1 MKKLFSTSPLFCND
15 IAAIF
20 PRVILALVFMF
31 HGGQKMF
38 GWFGGGGLEATAAF
52 MNINLDIPVFLGYAA
67 ALAEFFGA
75 VFILLGLF
83 TRLSAFVLGSTML
96 VAIVTVHPDAFLL
109 AEGGMEYTLTLL
121 FMSVVAFILGPGK
134 ISLDAVLFKKCITNE
149 KCHK

>member
-1 MKKLFSTSPLFCND
+1 
-15 IAAIF
+15 
-20 PRVILALVFMF
+20 
-31 HGGQKMF
+31 
-38 GWFGGGGLEATAAF
+38 
-52 MNINLDIPVFLGYAA
+52 
-67 ALAEFFGA
+67 
-75 VFILLGLF
+75 
-83 TRLSAFVLGSTML
+83 ML